1 MKEIGIL
8 EIYCHVKFLYTLS
21 RICKTEKSNVS
32 IFTTKEIFSK
42 METYIKNK
50 SDYNIILKKENESKH
65 SFIKRVEKI
74 CNEKIDLL
82 FVNTIQSTC
91 LNFPHFFGF
100 KPKCKI
106 ILTIHTANAW
116 FNKKPVFSIKKI
128 FRTVDTNLSTIIA
141 KFIILPKFNA
151 INVIY
156 YPIKEYI
163 LDNTDY
169 KKKIFEIPFEFFDE
183 DIDIKSLRKDKK
195 VMFVIPGQIEEH
207 RRVYEDV
214 LDTFEG
220 LFKNFNEI
228 IILYILGFPVGLYG
242 NKILKMC
249 KKLKEK
255 GYAIKYYDD
264 FVPEN
269 IYTKIMKDI
278 DIIISPIRNKSIG
291 IGVIAEIYGKTKGT
305 AAVYEAIQYA
315 KPLVIPND
323 FNIITEL
330 ESSTL
335 KYTDV
340 KDLGNKLTK
349 LILNKQKIEKLKEE
363 ANNNS
368 KKFSLKVLQKY
379 FIEEILEKL
388 DEL

>member
-8 EIYCHVKFLYTLS
+8 ETYCHVKFLYTLS
-21 RICKTEKSNVS
+21 RICKTEKSNVT

-42 METYIKNK
+42 IETYLENK
-50 SDYNIILKKENESKH
+50 SDYNIILKYDNESKH

-82 FVNTIQSTC
+82 FVNTIQTTC

-100 KPKCKI
+100 KPKCKM

-128 FRTVDTNLSTIIA
+128 FRTIDTNLSTIII
-141 KFIILPKFNA
+141 KTIILPKFNA

-163 LDNTDY
+163 LNNTDY
-169 KKKIFEIPFEFFDE
+169 KKKIFILPFELFDE
-183 DIDIKSLRKDKK
+183 NIDIKSLRKDNKIL
-195 VMFVIPGQIEEH
+195 FVVPGQIEEH
-207 RRVYEDV
+207 RRVYEEV
-214 LDTFEG
+214 LDAFEE
-220 LFKNFNEI
+220 LFKDFNEN
-228 IILYILGFPVGLYG
+228 IILYILGFPVGIYG
-242 NKILKMC
+242 NKILKKC
-249 KKLKEK
+249 KKLEEK

-278 DIIISPIRNKSIG
+278 DIIVSPIRIKSRGAG
-291 IGVIAEIYGKTKGT
+291 IITEIYGKTKGT

-315 KPLVIPND
+315 KPLVIPNE
-323 FNIITEL
+323 FNIVAEL

-335 KYTDV
+335 KYKDA
-340 KDLGNKLTK
+340 KDLVNKLTK
-349 LILNKQKIEKLKEE
+349 LILNKEKIKKLKKE
-363 ANNNS
+363 ANINS

-379 FIEEILEKL
+379 FIGKILEKL